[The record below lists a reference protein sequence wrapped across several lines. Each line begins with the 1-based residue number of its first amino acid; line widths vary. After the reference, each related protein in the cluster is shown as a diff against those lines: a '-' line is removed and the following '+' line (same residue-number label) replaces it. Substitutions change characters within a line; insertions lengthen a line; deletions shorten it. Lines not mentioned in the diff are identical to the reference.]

1 MEAKA
6 RSSRLDELID
16 RIPVLDRLAQQ
27 VQIDDVAAGART
39 AKQLGDAYDEWFTSC
54 LLLLPS
60 DLREKFRFEYE
71 GSVRTLQYRIKH
83 FLHEPVKPRP
93 KFFGGRQKRPS
104 EHQGLLSYWQHP
116 YTDRFKGP
124 LTTQKQL
131 LLEARARLDQQAS
144 SAEALSY
151 REVQEEPVPE
161 PDRDRTVFVIH
172 GRDKKARRAL
182 FDFLRAIGLQPLEW
196 SQVLAEVRQ
205 GSPKIGD
212 ALQAVLGKGRAVIV
226 LATPDD
232 VVQLKAEH
240 ADDEHDPE
248 TQPAGQAR
256 PNVIYETG
264 MAMMLIPERTILV
277 ELGKVR
283 RFTDLDG
290 HFVVRLNND
299 PAPRK
304 LLAQRLSDVGCA
316 VDLRGSDWLEAGDLT
331 PPVVTTNTGVAS
343 TPPVTGLR
351 QTGDDGV
358 QLGNFTVT
366 PDHKVYGEA
375 HNTGSSPQHLVLKVT
390 FYDANRRILGTGSGA
405 VNDLAPQQTKTFTLT
420 TSDAVGGYQD
430 YKVEVE
436 SAF

>member
-1 MEAKA
+1 MT
-6 RSSRLDELID
+6 LDELID
-16 RIPVLDRLAQQ
+16 QVAVLDRLAQQ
-27 VQIDDVAAGART
+27 VQVDDVAAGAR
-39 AKQLGDAYDEWFTSC
+39 AARQLGDDYDEWFTRC
-54 LLLLPS
+54 LLLLPA

-104 EHQGLLSYWQHP
+104 EHQGLLGYWQHP
-116 YTDRFKGP
+116 YADRFRGP
-124 LTTQKQL
+124 IKTQKQL
-131 LLEARARLDQQAS
+131 LLEARARLAAPAPSVHRDG
-144 SAEALSY
+144 SA
-151 REVQEEPVPE
+151 PE

-172 GRDKKARRAL
+172 GRDKRARRAL

-212 ALQAVLGKGRAVIV
+212 VLHAVLGKGRAVIV

-232 VVQLKAEH
+232 VVRLKAEH
-240 ADDEHDPE
+240 ADDEHDPA
-248 TQPAGQAR
+248 TRPAGQAR

-264 MAMMLIPERTILV
+264 MAMMLVPERTILV

-290 HFVVRLNND
+290 HFVVRLTND

-316 VDLRGSDWLEAGDLT
+316 VDLSGSDWLEAGDL
-331 PPVVTTNTGVAS
+331 
-343 TPPVTGLR
+343 
-351 QTGDDGV
+351 
-358 QLGNFTVT
+358 
-366 PDHKVYGEA
+366 
-375 HNTGSSPQHLVLKVT
+375 
-390 FYDANRRILGTGSGA
+390 SGA
-405 VNDLAPQQTKTFTLT
+405 VET
-420 TSDAVGGYQD
+420 
-430 YKVEVE
+430 
-436 SAF
+436 AF